1 MPRHP
6 DRQVFVSVEWLAE
19 HLHDANLRII
29 DGRFVAPGASK
40 PSGEELYA
48 AGHIPGAIFVH
59 WRRDL
64 STNTPPVPNLLLE
77 AGAFAAKMGHYGVDA
92 DTTVVIYDL
101 GDVIWAARLWW
112 ALKHY
117 GHDKVY
123 VLQGGAAAWQEAGQ
137 PWTTEVRQ
145 PAPKTFVARPRPAM
159 RATKAQVLNAVQD
172 SGTTI
177 IETRRQ
183 QGIADGGGT
192 VQGAF
197 WLPSSTV
204 YASKGDYLD
213 LISEAELDRY
223 LAEIGADQA
232 QCLVAT

>member
-19 HLHDANLRII
+19 HVHDANLRII
-29 DGRFVAPGASK
+29 DGRFTAPGPGK
-40 PSGEELYA
+40 PSGDELYA
-48 AGHIPGAIFVH
+48 VGHIPGAIFVH

-64 STNTPPVPNLLLE
+64 STNTPPVPNLLLD
-77 AGAFAAKMGHYGVDA
+77 ADAFAARMSAYGVDA

-101 GDVIWAARLWW
+101 GDVIWAARIWW

-123 VLQGGAAAWQEAGQ
+123 VLQGGAPAWQAAGL
-137 PWTTEVRQ
+137 PWVTEVTQ
-145 PAPKTFVARPRPAM
+145 PASKTFIAQTRPGM
-159 RATKAQVLNAVQD
+159 RASKAQMLQAVQD
-172 SGTTI
+172 PNTTI
-177 IETRRQ
+177 LETRRK

-204 YASKGDYLD
+204 YAAKGDYLD
-213 LISEAELDRY
+213 LISEEELDRY